1 VNSENFDDF
10 VGKLSAITGENKYRT
25 HYKEATFI
33 KVSKATSV
41 MYAQSESTTK
51 HKNRTCFKMLSVLKF
66 FFHSLVS

>member
-25 HYKEATFI
+25 RYKEATFI

-41 MYAQSESTTK
+41 MSAQSESTTK
-51 HKNRTCFKMLSVLKF
+51 HKN
-66 FFHSLVS
+66 